1 MWMGFIRV
9 IFCYTRYHYH
19 SYSLILMN
27 LKFTYK
33 IYLFIWLFYTLFIS
47 VKYPWYR
54 DPSYIYSICHFGILL
69 NGIYNFILNFFYFWK
84 SGLLSQVNKK
94 KLTKDFVFV
103 FKRLHDF
110 FCASLFILNSFCLFL
125 LYIILTTMCGRKTII
140 TE

>member
-1 MWMGFIRV
+1 MGFIRI

-54 DPSYIYSICHFGILL
+54 GPLYIYSICHFGILL

-84 SGLLSQVNKK
+84 SGLLRQVNKK
-94 KLTKDFVFV
+94 KLPKI
-103 FKRLHDF
+103 
-110 FCASLFILNSFCLFL
+110 LFLFLKGYMIFLCFIVHIEFIPFFL
-125 LYIILTTMCGRKTII
+125 LYIILATMCGRKTII